1 MTQHDMLQPQ
11 NIEQAL
17 AGQTIGQRIIY
28 YPCID
33 STNRAARD
41 LALQGAAHGWVVLA
55 DEQSAGRGRLD
66 RTWDSQA
73 GEDIMASIIVYP
85 QLPAA
90 DSFRLTMM
98 ASIAVVQAVERV
110 CEVVC
115 GIKWPNDIFLNGK
128 KLCGILSEGRIDH
141 DRMAF
146 MVIGIG
152 LNVNSSMQGR
162 DELASEA
169 ISLRDATGQRLDRSA
184 LIIAMLEEFDRLY
197 AIGAEGTGENI
208 QHLWEEHAMMLGR
221 MVSIHNGNDVLSGIA
236 RGIMPDGS
244 LIVQETTGR
253 EHIIVCGDLSLKL
266 DAQVKSPQQPVSS
279 F

>member
-1 MTQHDMLQPQ
+1 MTHHDMLLPQ

-17 AGQTIGQRIIY
+17 SGRTIGQRIVY

-33 STNRAARD
+33 STNRAARE
-41 LALQGAAHGWVVLA
+41 LALQGASHGWVVLA

-66 RTWDSQA
+66 RTWESQA
-73 GEDIMASIIVYP
+73 GEDILASIIVCP
-85 QLPAA
+85 DLPAA
-90 DSFRLTMM
+90 ESFRLTMM

-110 CEVVC
+110 CAVAC

-141 DRMAF
+141 DHMVF

-162 DELASEA
+162 AELASEA
-169 ISLRDATGQRLDRSA
+169 ISLHDATGQRHDRSA
-184 LIIAMLEEFDRLY
+184 LIIAMLEEFGRLY

-208 QHLWEEHAMMLGR
+208 QRLWEKHAMMLGR
-221 MVSIHNGNDVLSGIA
+221 MVSIHNGNDAISGIA

-244 LIVQETTGR
+244 LIVQEPTGR
-253 EHIIVCGDLSLKL
+253 EHIIVCGDLSLRL
-266 DAQVKSPQQPVSS
+266 E
-279 F
+279 

>member
-1 MTQHDMLQPQ
+1 MFKLNPLKGTYMAQPDMLRPQ
-11 NIEQAL
+11 TIEKAL
-17 AGQTIGQRIIY
+17 TGRTIGQRIVY

-41 LALQGAAHGWVVLA
+41 LALQGASHGWVVLA

-66 RTWDSQA
+66 RTWESQA
-73 GEDIMASIIVYP
+73 GEDILASIIVCP

-98 ASIAVVQAVERV
+98 ASIAVVQAIEQECAVT
-110 CEVVC
+110 C

-141 DRMAF
+141 DRLAF

-162 DELASEA
+162 GALASEA
-169 ISLRDATGQRLDRSA
+169 ISLRDATGQRHDRSA
-184 LIIAMLEEFDRLY
+184 LIIAMLEAFDRLY
-197 AIGAEGTGENI
+197 AIGAEGTGENLRR
-208 QHLWEEHAMMLGR
+208 LWEKHAMMLGR
-221 MVSIHNGNDVLSGIA
+221 MVSIHNGNDILSGIT
-236 RGIMPDGS
+236 RGIMQDGS
-244 LIVQETTGR
+244 LIVQEATGR
-253 EHIIVCGDLSLKL
+253 EHIIVCGDLSLRL
-266 DAQVKSPQQPVSS
+266 E
-279 F
+279 

>member
-1 MTQHDMLQPQ
+1 MTHSDKLLPHT
-11 NIEQAL
+11 IEKAL
-17 AGQTIGQRIIY
+17 STRTIGQRIIY

-41 LALQGAAHGWVVLA
+41 LALQGAAHGLVVLA

-66 RTWDSQA
+66 RTWESQS
-73 GEDIMASIIVYP
+73 GEDILASIIVYP

-90 DSFRLTMM
+90 DNFRLTMM
-98 ASIAVVQAVERV
+98 ASIAVVQAIERACAV
-110 CEVVC
+110 AC

-128 KLCGILSEGRIDH
+128 KLCGILSEGQIDN
-141 DRMAF
+141 DRMLF

-162 DELASEA
+162 GELASEA
-169 ISLRDATGQRLDRSA
+169 ISLHDATGQRHDRSA

-197 AIGAEGTGENI
+197 AISAEGTGENI

-244 LIVQETTGR
+244 LIVQEASGR
-253 EHIIVCGDLSLKL
+253 EHIIVCGDLSLRL
-266 DAQVKSPQQPVSS
+266 E
-279 F
+279 